1 MYHRRQNTK
10 KLIGPEFICCFIDF
24 YIYYYMFT
32 SILLLL
38 TVHFRKKK
46 TYFTHRSHHKCTTL
60 HKVFKVGM
68 KWKLL

>member
-38 TVHFRKKK
+38 TVHFHKK
-46 TYFTHRSHHKCTTL
+46 TKHI
-60 HKVFKVGM
+60 
-68 KWKLL
+68 LLIDHITNVPSYTKYLK